1 MPYLWITNSS
11 SNEKIKH
18 SSQNPPPPP
27 RGQHYSAKASVPC
40 DCAQWAQVKT
50 EVYSIP
56 FSFPF
61 HVLLDLY
68 CKKSAFE
75 SN

>member
-27 RGQHYSAKASVPC
+27 PGDNTILPRP
-40 DCAQWAQVKT
+40 
-50 EVYSIP
+50 VY
-56 FSFPF
+56 
-61 HVLLDLY
+61 HVHNGLR
-68 CKKSAFE
+68 
-75 SN
+75 